1 MMILGIDPR
10 DNRLR
15 WPIGSPYQI
24 RVQFSD
30 GAGGLI
36 GLAGRELRFAA
47 FRSGGDVVFD
57 APFIIDGNTATVV
70 FPGSVSLTPG
80 LDGGAW
86 QVAQLFEGG
95 ATPLFRGS
103 VITVDAAADQGAGAG
118 APPSDLLTWAPATQT
133 LLVSSIGARGP
144 SLSEE
149 LGTTPEKLIEEL
161 VTGPIAVKLAA
172 VDVTVAGK
180 VDQVDDAI
188 TELGE
193 FTSER
198 SAEIDAVIADAGTQ
212 LNEALGDFER
222 VQVLANILIPSG
234 ATAILA
240 DSGNA
245 IQIGDMM

>member
-1 MMILGIDPR
+1 MTILGINPG
-10 DNRLR
+10 NNQLR
-15 WPIGSPYQI
+15 WPKGSPYLLRLKFSKTGGGFLDLSG
-24 RVQFSD
+24 RV
-30 GAGGLI
+30 
-36 GLAGRELRFAA
+36 LRFAA
-47 FRSGGDVVFD
+47 YRPSGKVVYEAPIVIEGDTGTVLFD
-57 APFIIDGNTATVV
+57 GA
-70 FPGSVSLTPG
+70 VSLLAG
-80 LDGGAW
+80 LDGASW
-86 QVAQLFEGG
+86 QVAQLFKEG

-103 VITVDAAADQGAGAG
+103 IYITVAAADQGKGVG

-133 LLVSSIGARGP
+133 LLISSIGARGP

-149 LGTTPEKLIEEL
+149 LGTTPEELIEEL

-188 TELGE
+188 TKLGE

-212 LNEALGDFER
+212 LNEALGDFEQ

-234 ATAILA
+234 ATTILA